1 MSNPTPTENRRQHKR
16 YHVGGTVILNHAGR
30 HHKATVDNVSMGG
43 LCTSLHQ
50 TLPLGA
56 ELILDIP
63 LAGGDVAI
71 VHAEV
76 VRSYIGG
83 AAMRFR
89 WPDEGDHS
97 RLLLQEILDE

>member
-1 MSNPTPTENRRQHKR
+1 
-16 YHVGGTVILNHAGR
+16 VGGTVILNHTGR
-30 HHKATVDNVSMGG
+30 RYKATVDNVSMGG

-56 ELILDIP
+56 TLTLDIP
-63 LAGGDVAI
+63 LAGGEVAV

-83 AAMRFR
+83 AAMRFH
-89 WPDEGDHS
+89 WSGEGDHS
-97 RLLLQEILDE
+97 RLLLQEVLDG